1 MKINDIKQKTLER
14 ITGLCQ
20 FIDRSMTFLDSW
32 ILLTPQAI
40 YNLPMT
46 KRQRRRDM
54 KRCDSCNAN
63 LVLKVQ
69 YESGNMFT
77 CPCCESI
84 FFFPVYEDRY
94 TRQFADAFA
103 EVK

>member
-1 MKINDIKQKTLER
+1 MKISDLRQKVVSEFD
-14 ITGLCQ
+14 GLCQ
-20 FIDRSMTFLDSW
+20 LIDKSMTFLDSF
-32 ILLTPQAI
+32 ILLTPQAMDG
-40 YNLPMT
+40 LPT
-46 KRQRRRDM
+46 AKRHRRRNM
-54 KRCDSCNAN
+54 KRCDSCNTN
-63 LVLKVQ
+63 LILKVQ

-77 CPCCESI
+77 CPCCDSI